1 MNNETILQLS
11 GVNKHF
17 AGVHALRDIDFALK
31 KGEIHCLAGENGSGK
46 STLVKI
52 VTGVYEPDS
61 GEIFVN
67 GNTFSK
73 LHPIAS
79 MQQGIQV
86 IYQDLAL
93 FTHMSIAENIAIN
106 KIRQSGKRLVRQQE
120 IKTIARQQL
129 DRIGVNLDLN
139 RTIQE
144 SSMGNRQITA
154 ICRALALDAKIL
166 FLDEPTTAL
175 TNHEVERLLKIL
187 VELKSDGLSIVFISH
202 KLDEVFQVSDS
213 ITILRDGVK
222 VGVFP
227 AKQIDQKQLVY
238 YMTGR
243 NIEYPKYKK
252 QEGETAPI
260 LSVKNL
266 SGNRFSNIFL
276 EVQEGDIVGLAGL
289 LGSGRTE
296 FALSLFGLNPPSE
309 GFITL
314 AGKEYTPKSTQ
325 NAKERG
331 IALLPED
338 RLVQG
343 LFLEKNIQE
352 NMSSSVLEKLE
363 KSLNRIDVQ
372 KETEYAER
380 IVKEIRVKTPS
391 LTTLIKNLSG
401 GNQQKAVLGKWI
413 ITGPKLFIMDSPTVG
428 IDVGSKAEIYEIIQA
443 LAREGMGIILI
454 SDEAEE
460 IVANCNKVVVFAQ
473 GKIKTILSEEDLA
486 QEGIAHTLTHII
498 GSVAQKGSNEGNAHA
513 DQ

>member
-1 MNNETILQLS
+1 MNNETILKLS
-11 GVNKHF
+11 GVNKSF
-17 AGVHALRDIDFALK
+17 AGVRALRDIDFSLK
-31 KGEIHCLAGENGSGK
+31 QGEIHCLAGENGSGK

-61 GEIFVN
+61 GEIWVN
-67 GNTFSK
+67 GNTFTK
-73 LHPIAS
+73 FNPIVS

-120 IKTIARQQL
+120 IKEIAEKQL
-129 DRIGVNLDLN
+129 DRIGVSLDLD

-187 VELKSDGLSIVFISH
+187 VELKANGLSIIFISH
-202 KLDEVFQVSDS
+202 KLDEVFQVSDA

-222 VGVFP
+222 VGDFT
-227 AKQIDQKQLVY
+227 AKEIDRKQLVY

-243 NIEYPKYKK
+243 NINYPKYKK
-252 QEGETAPI
+252 LKGETEQI

-266 SGNRFSNIFL
+266 SGNRFSNISL
-276 EVQEGDIVGLAGL
+276 DVQEGDIIGLAGL

-309 GFITL
+309 GAITL
-314 AGKEYTPKSTQ
+314 GGKPYTPKSTQ
-325 NAKERG
+325 NAKEMG

-343 LFLEKNIQE
+343 LFLGKNIQE
-352 NMSSSVLEKLE
+352 NVSSSVLGKLE

-372 KETEYAER
+372 TETEYADK

-413 ITGPKLFIMDSPTVG
+413 ITGPNLFIMDSPTVG
-428 IDVGSKAEIYEIIQA
+428 IDVGSKAEIYEIIQT

-460 IVANCNKVVVFAQ
+460 IVVNCNKVVVFAQ
-473 GKIKTILSEEDLA
+473 GKIKTILTEKDLA
-486 QEGIAHTLTHII
+486 QEGIEHTLTHII
-498 GSVAQKGSNEGNAHA
+498 GNVTKNGSNGGNAYA
-513 DQ
+513 NQ